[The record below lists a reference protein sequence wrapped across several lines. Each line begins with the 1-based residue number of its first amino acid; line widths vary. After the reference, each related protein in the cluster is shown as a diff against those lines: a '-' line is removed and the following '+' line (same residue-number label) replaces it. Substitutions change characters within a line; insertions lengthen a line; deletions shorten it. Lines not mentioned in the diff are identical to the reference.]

1 MNKSTEP
8 RKGQSAIEYLM
19 TYGWML
25 LVVAIVGGAIFATVQ
40 SQCVS
45 SVTNKHG
52 EELQITDV
60 GVQAG
65 ENENIE
71 LVFEN
76 KGQDPA
82 EVTSLVIRDRQGT
95 EGTDTILAPTWYD
108 TYEINPHDT
117 RVIEVDQF
125 ADISESDDCNE
136 FFVEVNYNQGSID
149 NQVIEP
155 VISIPAE
162 IT

>member
-1 MNKSTEP
+1 MSDIFKQ
-8 RKGQSAIEYLM
+8 RKGQLAIEYLM

-25 LVVAIVGGAIFATVQ
+25 LVVAIVGGAIFATIQ
-40 SQCVS
+40 GQCVS

-52 EELQITDV
+52 EELQITNV

-82 EVTSLVIRDRQGT
+82 EITNLVIRDKQGT
-95 EGTDTILAPTWYD
+95 EGTETILAPTWYG
-108 TYEINPHDT
+108 TYEVNPQET
-117 RVIEVDQF
+117 KVIEVDQF
-125 ADISESDDCNE
+125 ANIAESDSCNE
-136 FFVEVNYNQGSID
+136 FFVEVTYNQGLID
-149 NQVIEP
+149 KQVIEP

-162 IT
+162 IS